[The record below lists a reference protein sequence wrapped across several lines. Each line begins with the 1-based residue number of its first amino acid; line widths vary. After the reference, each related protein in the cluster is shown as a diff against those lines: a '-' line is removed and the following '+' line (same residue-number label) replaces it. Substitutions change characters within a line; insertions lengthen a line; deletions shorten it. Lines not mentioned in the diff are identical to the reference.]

1 MLVGDLAVL
10 FDLDETLFD
19 RTTSLVVFLTYQ
31 HGRFADRL
39 GEVTFEVWR
48 DRFLALDPRGYVH
61 KSLVYLALLTE
72 FSGDLTAVD
81 ELREV
86 GRDATRENNPCFGYA
101 RGPCRLL
108 PVHAGQLHPARRG
121 SATAAPSLRWLW
133 GVGSKRPASASDHA
147 ALHHM

>member
-1 MLVGDLAVL
+1 MTGAPLSDIQATDLCSWVISAVL

-19 RTTSLVVFLTYQ
+19 RTTSLVLFLAYQ

-48 DRFLALDPRGYVH
+48 DRFLALDARGYVH

-81 ELREV
+81 ALLDDYREHC
-86 GRDATRENNPCFGYA
+86 REHA
-101 RGPCRLL
+101 RGSPGMAATLMALSAHTACDWASSPTVR
-108 PVHAGQLHPARRG
+108 PSSRRG
-121 SATAAPSLRWLW
+121 TSMLL
-133 GVGSKRPASASDHA
+133 V
-147 ALHHM
+147 